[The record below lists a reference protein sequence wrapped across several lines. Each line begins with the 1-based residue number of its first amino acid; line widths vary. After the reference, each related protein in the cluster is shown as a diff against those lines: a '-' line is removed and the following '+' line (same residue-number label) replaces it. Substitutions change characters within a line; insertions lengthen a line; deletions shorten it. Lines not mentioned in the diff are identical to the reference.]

1 MCNQEFDLVEQEAL
15 GTSSDTVLVEGLAG
29 QTLLVPMHSTAPLLD
44 SHLVP

>member
-29 QTLLVPMHSTAPLLD
+29 QTLPMHSTAPLLD